1 MVFSLGDKYTTPDTE
16 TSFDNSTQ
24 ILPTAEMV
32 KAEMAARGDLLLGD
46 FVDSYNNLTL
56 KSLHALRLFVNSEL
70 EFTHFF
76 KGELL
81 MKSFYFDAPCRTF
94 FYEILCN

>member
-1 MVFSLGDKYTTPDTE
+1 MVFSLGDKYTPDTE

-24 ILPTAEMV
+24 IFPTAEIV
-32 KAEMAARGDLLLGD
+32 KAEMAAKGDLLLGD